1 MTIERLK
8 QVLLILNDGRFHSGA
23 QLGNSLNI
31 TRSAIWKMTKQLEK
45 YHIQLE
51 SVVGRG
57 YRLKHPISF
66 LATDNIRSQLSPQAD
81 QTIKKIDL
89 FDNIES
95 TSEYLSSRIYETSKL
110 PRICLC
116 EHLKSNKRRQPS
128 NTPHSPIAQD
138 INLSMLWPFTT
149 NTELKGLN
157 VVIGVAIIHVLD
169 QLGIRKQLGLHWP
182 NQLNHQDKALATFDV
197 ETRQL
202 THQNKYAVISLKL
215 HVNNTQTGANDNTSS
230 LQMIKHK
237 SLDRN
242 QIAGK
247 IINQLCYCLS
257 IFQKSGVS
265 LFIDEW
271 NQHDHSA
278 NQSVEHLLAHQRS

>member
-23 QLGNSLNI
+23 QLGNSLSI

-66 LATDNIRSQLSPQAD
+66 LAADNIRSQLSPQAT
-81 QTIKKIDL
+81 QSIKKIDL
-89 FDNIES
+89 FDSTAS

-110 PRICLC
+110 PRACLS
-116 EHLKSNKRRQPS
+116 EHLHHNKKRQPA
-128 NTPHSPIAQD
+128 NTPYSPIAQD
-138 INLSMLWPFTT
+138 INLSLLWPFTT

-157 VVIGVAIIHVLD
+157 VVIGVAIIHVLE
-169 QLGIRKQLGLHWP
+169 QLGIHKHLNLQWP
-182 NQLNHQDKALATFDV
+182 NQLKHQQQTLAAFDV
-197 ETRQL
+197 EARQL
-202 THQNKYAVISLKL
+202 CHQNKYAVIGLKL
-215 HVNNTQTGANDNTSS
+215 HVNNTQANSDEKSTS
-230 LQMIKHK
+230 LQIIKHK

-242 QIAGK
+242 LVASK
-247 IINQLCYCLS
+247 LINQLCYCLS
-257 IFQKSGVS
+257 IFQKNGAG

-271 NQHDHSA
+271 NQNDHST
-278 NQSVEHLLAHQRS
+278 NRSVEQMLAHQRS